1 MASQYHK
8 TRYPQLYADPGLAKA
23 VTGSGITPLLLS
35 QLAEGGKYGPRV
47 DYGGSGKG
55 IDKLNLAGVGGKGTG
70 LNLVS
75 EDEYGNPNLLF
86 NTDMLPLGIA
96 ALEDMNEEELKR
108 RMLQSQ
114 KPKPKAEE
122 EEDSTSNNA
131 AMAEAMEEGLEK
143 MYSKDGEVEEE
154 EEIKTGKDYGELGFF
169 QKLLKAATE
178 NPEATLAL
186 GRALLKGEGLGIG
199 LADFAEEKIA
209 QDKAEAALEKEA
221 EATQYERSMEKAKF
235 DLDVAKANALAD
247 YYGTTAKAALLK
259 AEKLP
264 NEYEA
269 ATAYALQM
277 AGPNNPELFQEYF
290 EAAFAMLVERA
301 STTQAPFYYGGI
313 PGQEGGETDAAENAI
328 DVTTRTQN
336 ELQS

>member
-1 MASQYHK
+1 M
-8 TRYPQLYADPGLAKA
+8 RYPQLYADPGLARA

-35 QLAEGGKYGPRV
+35 QLEEGGKYGPRV

-55 IDKLNLAGVGGKGTG
+55 IDPLNLAGVGGKGTG
-70 LNLVS
+70 LDLMANPDNPLFSSSSDEGILNLTPS
-75 EDEYGNPNLLF
+75 MTTEQLIEGGK
-86 NTDMLPLGIA
+86 LPDSLKGPDI
-96 ALEDMNEEELKR
+96 ELKPR
-108 RMLQSQ
+108 
-114 KPKPKAEE
+114 PT
-122 EEDSTSNNA
+122 EEDIEA
-131 AMAEAMEEGLEK
+131 ARERIEGGEE
-143 MYSKDGEVEEE
+143 EEE

-209 QDKAEAALEKEA
+209 QDKSEAALEKEA

-290 EAAFAMLVERA
+290 KSAFAMLVERA